1 MYANDLNYTPTP
13 FQGNRF
19 FPYYSS
25 CMVNGFQVVVWY
37 DSTQHAFVLH
47 FMAEPEPGLDG
58 DGDGK
63 RRSDRPQEAPNRLVL
78 ATGVVLGIRNQ
89 AWEVA
94 QAWSHQHAADT
105 ANKSKL

>member
-1 MYANDLNYTPTP
+1 
-13 FQGNRF
+13 
-19 FPYYSS
+19 
-25 CMVNGFQVVVWY
+25 MVNGFQVVVWY

-78 ATGVVLGIRNQ
+78 ATGVVLGIQNQ